1 MIKALPVSTEYL
13 ITPIRCNIFRHQTW
27 LSAQFPPGRT
37 LREQAPVKPF
47 TCTSRN
53 HKGTQL
59 RPGIPSF
66 LSQGKQKGFIFFWK
80 SFFFTRYKFTGDSD
94 DYNGK
99 TKIKL
104 LLNWDI
110 LSRSYAQLS
119 CVLQNDPQKMV
130 SGATQPLKV
139 ITPSCVAMAK
149 T

>member
-1 MIKALPVSTEYL
+1 MQHLQTSDVAFSPIPTRSNLEGAGTSEAFHLHIQEPQRYPVETRYSIIPVSGEAEGLYIL
-13 ITPIRCNIFRHQTW
+13 
-27 LSAQFPPGRT
+27 L
-37 LREQAPVKPF
+37 EV
-47 TCTSRN
+47 
-53 HKGTQL
+53 
-59 RPGIPSF
+59 
-66 LSQGKQKGFIFFWK
+66 
-80 SFFFTRYKFTGDSD
+80 FFFTRYKFTGDSD

-139 ITPSCVAMAK
+139 ITPSCVAMAN